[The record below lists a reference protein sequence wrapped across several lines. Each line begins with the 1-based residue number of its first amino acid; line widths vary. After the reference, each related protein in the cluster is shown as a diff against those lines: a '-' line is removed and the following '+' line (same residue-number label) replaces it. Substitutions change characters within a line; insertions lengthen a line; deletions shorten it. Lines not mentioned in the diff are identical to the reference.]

1 MTILSRE
8 TLQLASHSPAETE
21 RLGAALGALLHSG
34 DLICL
39 SGELGAGKTAL
50 ASGIGRGWGALEPVN
65 SPTFVFIHEHHRRV
79 DSLRLVHVDAYR
91 LSGPDDAATLGLE
104 DLLMSEH
111 TLMIEWPERIAD
123 LLPTE
128 RLWIT
133 LNPLEDEWARQMSLE
148 ASGPRHT
155 ALLRD
160 LLRTLEGR
168 A

>member
-8 TLQLASHSPAETE
+8 TPRVTAHSLAETE
-21 RLGAALGALLHSG
+21 RLGRTLGALLHSG

-65 SPTFVFIHEHHRRV
+65 SPTFVFIHEHRRRA
-79 DSLRLVHVDAYR
+79 DSLRLYHVDAYR

-111 TLMIEWPERIAD
+111 ILMIEWPERIAD
-123 LLPTE
+123 MLPAE

-133 LNPLEDEWARQMSLE
+133 LEPLEDESARQITLK
-148 ASGPRHT
+148 ATGARPV
-155 ALLRD
+155 ALMRD
-160 LLRTLEGR
+160 LLSALQGQ

>member
-8 TLQLASHSPAETE
+8 APRVTTRSPAETE
-21 RLGAALGALLHSG
+21 RLGRALGASLHSG

-50 ASGIGRGWGALEPVN
+50 AAGIGRGWGALEPVN
-65 SPTFVFIHEHHRRV
+65 SPTFVFIHEHRRAA
-79 DSLRLVHVDAYR
+79 DTLRLYHVDAYR

-111 TLMIEWPERIAD
+111 ILMIEWPERIAE
-123 LLPTE
+123 LLPAE

-133 LNPLEDEWARQMSLE
+133 LEPLEDESARFITLE
-148 ASGPRHT
+148 ASGARSA
-155 ALLRD
+155 ALRRD
-160 LLRTLEGR
+160 VLQAFREG